1 MGSFHEATQ
10 AQMHIVEVEREQE
23 RAPYKEGECEERTCA
38 LTYMARSL
46 LPEDDVV
53 KASSPNAVTPSVAAN
68 TLNHEATVYKVRSP
82 VVAWNSPSTAN
93 DAIQTCKM
101 EE

>member
-10 AQMHIVEVEREQE
+10 AQMHIVEVERGQE

-68 TLNHEATVYKVRSP
+68 TLNRGHC
-82 VVAWNSPSTAN
+82 
-93 DAIQTCKM
+93 IQSSQPCCRV
-101 EE
+101 EQSQYSQRCDPNI